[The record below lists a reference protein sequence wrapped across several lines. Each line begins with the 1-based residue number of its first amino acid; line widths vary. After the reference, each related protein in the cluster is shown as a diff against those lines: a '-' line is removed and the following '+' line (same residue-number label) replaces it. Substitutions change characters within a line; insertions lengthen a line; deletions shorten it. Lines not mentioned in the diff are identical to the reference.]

1 MVTFIA
7 WLKSQQPSDL
17 TEIDVAT
24 KLEETR
30 AFMGKTHQCPLKDIS
45 FDTISGSGP
54 NAAIIHYRVNE
65 DSNRNLQD
73 GEMLL
78 VDSGGQYV
86 SGTTD
91 ITRTIGLGKV
101 PDDQKRYFTL
111 VLKGMIDISLLRFP
125 QGTRGVDIDAF
136 ARVALWKSGLDYGH
150 GTGHGVGSYLAVH
163 EGPQSISKRAMVEFQ
178 AGMILSN
185 EPGYYRDDAFGIRIE
200 NLVYVHEARDI
211 ENGEQRMLGFQTL
224 TLCPIDKDL
233 IVQSMLTKEQL
244 EWFDAY
250 HKRVFDELSPLIK
263 DENTQK
269 WLTQAT
275 QPL

>member
-1 MVTFIA
+1 
-7 WLKSQQPSDL
+7 
-17 TEIDVAT
+17 
-24 KLEETR
+24 
-30 AFMGKTHQCPLKDIS
+30 
-45 FDTISGSGP
+45 
-54 NAAIIHYRVNE
+54 
-65 DSNRNLQD
+65 
-73 GEMLL
+73 
-78 VDSGGQYV
+78 
-86 SGTTD
+86 
-91 ITRTIGLGKV
+91 
-101 PDDQKRYFTL
+101 
-111 VLKGMIDISLLRFP
+111 
-125 QGTRGVDIDAF
+125 VDIDAF